1 MNDEI
6 SIAPPHKI
14 LYDTNLHKLV
24 TKEDPTHIHKLLGL
38 FSLFNYAYRY
48 YLLFV
53 YGSMFLHTQFDLTMI
68 AIHGCLSA
76 SSLIF
81 HLPRKRHATLPMI
94 YPEFRLH
101 SIAFGLRSVVC
112 CFVDFYGGTYKL
124 YYKMGVCFGTMIIA
138 DAITKRYA
146 EPGDTTMR
154 AMPYAENTSKEDINI
169 ITKFH
174 SNQQVTATLFMLCN
188 MDSAFS
194 PLFAIQ
200 FAAFLMTM
208 VRKSIIR
215 PNSWHLLYSLALMI
229 NLFVCYTFN
238 LSQTVNVFIGTQ
250 TFRLLRMKLRMNKYL
265 GWMITFCIYSM
276 LDLRCIDSYIYA
288 QTIIYCIMTIY
299 LVKNI
304 YNTRNL
310 YRFY

>member
-1 MNDEI
+1 
-6 SIAPPHKI
+6 
-14 LYDTNLHKLV
+14 
-24 TKEDPTHIHKLLGL
+24 
-38 FSLFNYAYRY
+38 
-48 YLLFV
+48 
-53 YGSMFLHTQFDLTMI
+53 MFLHTQFDLAII
-68 AIHGCLSA
+68 AIHGCLSL

-81 HLPRKRHATLPMI
+81 HIPRKRHAKLPMI

-154 AMPYAENTSKEDINI
+154 AMPYAEDTSKEDINI

-174 SNQQVTATLFMLCN
+174 SNQQVTASLFMLCN

-208 VRKSIIR
+208 VRKSIIG
-215 PNSWHLLYSLALMI
+215 PNKWHLLYSLSLMI
-229 NLFVCYTFN
+229 NVFVSYTFN
-238 LSQTVNVFIGTQ
+238 LSQLLNVFIGIQ
-250 TFRLLRMKLRMNKYL
+250 CFRLLRMKLRMNKYL
-265 GWMITFCIYSM
+265 GWMLTFGIFSI
-276 LDLRCIDSYIYA
+276 LDLRYINSYIYA
-288 QTIIYCIMTIY
+288 QNIIHYVMTIY
-299 LVKNI
+299 IIKNI
-304 YNTRNL
+304 YITRNL
-310 YRFY
+310 YSLQRK